1 MITNQLNSLKTDWK
15 DILLKY
21 PELIKNIDN
30 NYNKEKSLYE
40 PTLKILPPEDKIF
53 NCFKFFNINELKVVF
68 IGQDCYH
75 GRGQANGLCFSVPN
89 GIKMPPSLRNIF
101 KEIKSDLGQER
112 LGTDFTDLAEQGILF
127 LNTSLSVREKCA
139 GSHIEFWIPY
149 TKEIIKDISK
159 TCNHVIFVLW
169 GNFAKSFKPYIDIN
183 KHYILEAKHPS
194 PLSAN
199 RGGFFGC
206 KHFSKINQK
215 LEEWNKNPIK
225 WININ

>member
-1 MITNQLNSLKTDWK
+1 MMIVNQINSLKTDWK
-15 DILLKY
+15 NILLKY
-21 PELIKNIDN
+21 PDLIKNINDN
-30 NYNKEKSLYE
+30 YSKEKNTYE
-40 PTLKILPPEDKIF
+40 PFLQILPPEEQIF
-53 NCFKFFNINELKVVF
+53 NSFKFFNISELKVVF

-89 GIKMPPSLRNIF
+89 GIKIPPSLRNIF
-101 KEIKSDLGQER
+101 KEIKSDLGHKREN
-112 LGTDFTDLAEQGILF
+112 TDFTDLAQQGILF

-139 GSHIEFWIPY
+139 GSHVKFWIPY

-159 TCNHVIFVLW
+159 NCDTVIFVLW
-169 GNFAKSFKPYIDIN
+169 GNFAKSLKKYIDLN
-183 KHYILEAKHPS
+183 KHFILEAKHPS

-215 LEEWNKNPIK
+215 LEEWDKIPIK
-225 WININ
+225 WI